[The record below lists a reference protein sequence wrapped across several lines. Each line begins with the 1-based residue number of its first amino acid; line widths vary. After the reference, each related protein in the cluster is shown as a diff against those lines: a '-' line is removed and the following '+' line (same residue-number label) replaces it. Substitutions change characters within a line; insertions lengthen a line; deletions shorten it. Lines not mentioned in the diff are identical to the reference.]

1 MTPTLNRK
9 RVVWGWTMYIIMI
22 SCAIFVEERIKM
34 QINAALQES
43 LVVIYITTGEKTVQT
58 CR

>member
-1 MTPTLNRK
+1 
-9 RVVWGWTMYIIMI
+9 MYLIMI

-43 LVVIYITTGEKTVQT
+43 LVAIYITTGEKTVQT
-58 CR
+58 CRWLQMNTN

>member
-1 MTPTLNRK
+1 MHIT
-9 RVVWGWTMYIIMI
+9 MI
-22 SCAIFVEERIKM
+22 SHAIFENEIIKM